1 MRTTLGRI
9 SGRHTSPRWHAA
21 ARRTGLGLR
30 SHITRQTIFVGG
42 GMTAWVGTSPYPE
55 GLYGLH
61 GQVMP
66 RGSGD
71 RIMPA
76 A

>member
-1 MRTTLGRI
+1 
-9 SGRHTSPRWHAA
+9 
-21 ARRTGLGLR
+21 
-30 SHITRQTIFVGG
+30 
-42 GMTAWVGTSPYPE
+42 MTASVGASPYPE

-66 RGSGD
+66 HGSGD